1 MNEKHIRGRFGEDY
15 TADYLINKGY
25 SIIARNFRRK
35 GGELDIIALNGKIL
49 VVVEVKARKFGS
61 MTDGMDAMTF
71 QKCRNIIRT
80 AQRFIDE
87 TDVDFDE
94 MRFDVAE
101 VTLTTE
107 EIPSVLE
114 FSYCEDAFTADF
126 R

>member
-15 TADYLINKGY
+15 TADYLTDKGY
-25 SIIARNFRRK
+25 DIVARNFRRK
-35 GGELDIIALNGKIL
+35 GGELDIVALDGKML
-49 VVVEVKARKFGS
+49 VIVEVKSRKYGS

-71 QKCRNIIRT
+71 TKRRNIIRT

-87 TDVDFDE
+87 TDVDFEE

-107 EIPSVLE
+107 DIPGVLD
-114 FSYCEDAFTADF
+114 FSYCEDAFSADF
-126 R
+126 

>member
-1 MNEKHIRGRFGEDY
+1 MSEKHIRGKVGEDY

-25 SIIARNFRRK
+25 RIIARNFRRK
-35 GGELDIIALNGKIL
+35 GGELDIVALDGKML
-49 VVVEVKARKFGS
+49 AVVEVKARKFGS
-61 MTDGMDAMTF
+61 LTDGMDAITY
-71 QKCRNIIRT
+71 QKRRSIIRT

-87 TDVDFDE
+87 ADVDFDE

-107 EIPSVLE
+107 EIPRVLD

-126 R
+126 

>member
-1 MNEKHIRGRFGEDY
+1 MNEKHKRGKFGEDY
-15 TADYLINKGY
+15 TADYLTNKGY

-35 GGELDIIALNGKIL
+35 GGELDIVALDGKML
-49 VVVEVKARKFGS
+49 VIVEVKSRKYGS

-71 QKCRNIIRT
+71 TKRRNIIRT

-87 TDVDFDE
+87 TDVDFEE

-107 EIPSVLE
+107 DIPGVLD
-114 FSYCEDAFTADF
+114 FSYCEDAFSADF
-126 R
+126 

>member
-25 SIIARNFRRK
+25 GIIARNFRRK
-35 GGELDIIALNGKIL
+35 GGELDIVALDGKML
-49 VVVEVKARKFGS
+49 VIVEVKSRKYGS

-71 QKCRNIIRT
+71 TKRRNIIRT

-87 TDVDFDE
+87 TDVDFEE

-107 EIPSVLE
+107 DIPRVLD
-114 FSYCEDAFTADF
+114 FSYCEDAFSADF
-126 R
+126 

>member
-15 TADYLINKGY
+15 TADYLINKGLE
-25 SIIARNFRRK
+25 IIARNFRRK
-35 GGELDIIALNGKIL
+35 GGELDIVALDGRML

-61 MTDGMDAMTF
+61 ITDGLDAMTVT
-71 QKCRNIIRT
+71 KRRNIIRT

-101 VTLTTE
+101 LTLTTE
-107 EIPSVLE
+107 KIPRVLE
-114 FSYCEDAFTADF
+114 FSYYEDAFTADF
-126 R
+126 